1 MTKTI
6 VLIHGYGFDYRSWY
20 PVEVAFEGMRTIFL
34 SLPGFGDGLVAQ
46 PYTMASLAKT
56 FWEAIDFDGESSVH
70 LIGHSMG
77 GYVCMEMAAQQP
89 LRVASLGLIHS
100 HIFPDSPEKKQQR
113 SATIEQIRLNGRDSV
128 VRRIIPSL
136 FAPGLIGDEIIG
148 SLVQRGLSYSDNAW
162 MFGAE
167 AMRDRPDYSATL
179 KSLRVPVLMVAGE
192 KDAAVPMDVML
203 QQAAFPERNTLHIYP
218 GVGHMA
224 MYEHTAIFTR
234 DLFRFYQPL

>member
-1 MTKTI
+1 MMKTI

-20 PVEVAFEGMRTIFL
+20 PVEVAFEGSRTIFL
-34 SLPGFGDGLVAQ
+34 SLPGFGDSVVAQ
-46 PYTMASLAKT
+46 PYTIASLAKT
-56 FWEAIDFDGESSVH
+56 FWDAIDLDGESSVH

-100 HIFPDSPEKKQQR
+100 HVFPDSPEKKQQR
-113 SATIEQIRLNGRDSV
+113 SATIEQIQLNGRDSV
-128 VRRIIPSL
+128 VRRMIPSL

-167 AMRDRPDYSATL
+167 AMRDRPDYSKTL
-179 KSLRVPVLMVAGE
+179 KSLKVPVLMVAGE
-192 KDAAVPMDVML
+192 KDAAVPTDLML
-203 QQAAFPERNTLHIYP
+203 QQAAFPERNTLHIYQ
-218 GVGHMA
+218 GVGHMV

-234 DLFRFYQPL
+234 DLFRFYQSL